1 MKKILLI
8 ILITLW
14 IVVFCLTACEYSDRG
29 MINPTDTRILLTG
42 VVVTNEVG
50 ISTIT
55 QTQLIPKTSTITQKL
70 IQTPTI
76 SPHQKSIAEML
87 TVVDAV
93 EKYYSNLGY
102 YPASINDL
110 IPSYINELPFT
121 SEGYE
126 IKYSLDEARYI
137 YMVIFWISDI
147 HYCGFLKVEN
157 DWECGFYAEH

>member
-110 IPSYINELPFT
+110 
-121 SEGYE
+121 
-126 IKYSLDEARYI
+126 YS
-137 YMVIFWISDI
+137 
-147 HYCGFLKVEN
+147 
-157 DWECGFYAEH
+157 